1 MNEDINIMLAIPPD
15 MNLKEALPDAMGRE
29 VIKIDYRKIDKH
41 GRMYIDIK
49 KADTECIMVL
59 LVPTEDD
66 KKRFFKVG
74 R

>member
-1 MNEDINIMLAIPPD
+1 MD
-15 MNLKEALPDAMGRE
+15 LKEALPDAMGRE

-49 KADTECIMVL
+49 KADTECIMIL